1 MGDRRLVE
9 TFVDLADTLVDDFDV
24 IDFLHVLVEQCV
36 ELLDVDAAGLLLAD
50 QHDQL
55 QLIASSDDQVRL
67 LELFQLQNDQGPC
80 LDAFKTEAQ
89 VSNADL
95 TVDAPWPRF
104 SAAATAAGFAAVDA
118 IPMRLRSDVIGALNL
133 FRARPGELGDLTLR
147 TASALA
153 DVATIGILQER
164 SIRHHE
170 VLTEQLQ
177 AALNSRVT
185 IEQAKGL
192 IAERL
197 DVDVNAAFAVL
208 RGYARSHNLKL
219 GAVAGAVIA
228 GRTTTPDLLDT
239 PAVHRSPKPQRS
251 GGARPMAT

>member
-24 IDFLHVLVEQCV
+24 IDFLHVLVERCV

-50 QHDQL
+50 QHGHL
-55 QLIASSDDQVRL
+55 QLIASSNDQVRL

-80 LDAFKTEAQ
+80 LDAFNTGAQ

-95 TVDAPWPRF
+95 TADAPWPRF

-118 IPMRLRSDVIGALNL
+118 LPMRLRREVVGALNL
-133 FRARPGELGDLTLR
+133 FRSRPGELNDLTLR
-147 TASALA
+147 TARALA

-177 AALNSRVT
+177 TALNSRVI

-197 DVDVNAAFAVL
+197 SLDMNGAFALL
-208 RGYARSHNLKL
+208 RDYARSRNLKL
-219 GAVAGAVIA
+219 SAVARAVITGHTA
-228 GRTTTPDLLDT
+228 TPDLLGKPSVHNR
-239 PAVHRSPKPQRS
+239 PAP
-251 GGARPMAT
+251 

>member
-24 IDFLHVLVEQCV
+24 IDFLHVLVERCV

-50 QHDQL
+50 QHGQL
-55 QLIASSDDQVRL
+55 QLIASSNDQVRL

-80 LDAFKTEAQ
+80 LDAFNTGSQ
-89 VSNADL
+89 VSNADMSA
-95 TVDAPWPRF
+95 TAPWPRF
-104 SAAATAAGFAAVDA
+104 SAAAIAAGFAAVDA
-118 IPMRLRSDVIGALNL
+118 LPMRLRSDVIGALNL
-133 FRARPGELGDLTLR
+133 FRTHPGELTDLTLR
-147 TASALA
+147 TARALA

-177 AALNSRVT
+177 AALNSRVI

-197 DVDVNAAFAVL
+197 DVDMNAAFAVL
-208 RGYARSHNLKL
+208 RGYARSRNLKL
-219 GAVAGAVIA
+219 GAVARAVIA
-228 GRTTTPDLLDT
+228 GRTATPDLLDT
-239 PAVHRSPKPQRS
+239 PAAPRQHKP
-251 GGARPMAT
+251 